1 MVISSDAVR
10 HAARPAAPEFAGDGD
25 AGAAEVDG
33 EAAGADEVGAGA
45 LDGEVAGGW
54 VPALDSLAPG
64 VAVAAGW
71 PGPAEPHAATS
82 DVATIAPASHAAR
95 RAYVREDLDMV
106 IRCSSGRSLDKASAP
121 AEQGLESVNSLVIS
135 RLRRQPKGR

>member
-10 HAARPAAPEFAGDGD
+10 HTARPAAPEFAGDGD

-33 EAAGADEVGAGA
+33 EAAGADDAGAGA

-64 VAVAAGW
+64 VAVVAGW
-71 PGPAEPHAATS
+71 LGPAEPHAATS
-82 DVATIAPASHAAR
+82 DAATTAPASHATR
-95 RAYVREDLDMV
+95 RAYVGEDLDMV
-106 IRCSSGRSLDKASAP
+106 IGCSSGRSLDKASVRP
-121 AEQGLESVNSLVIS
+121 RS
-135 RLRRQPKGR
+135 KGWNP